1 MTTFFLCRD
10 PTFPPVGK
18 QRQDAKNRD
27 LRAAAIAAL
36 EALSRFYLPHTPEV
50 KVWNR

>member
-1 MTTFFLCRD
+1 MTTFFLRRD
-10 PTFPPVGK
+10 PTFLPVAR

-36 EALSRFYLPHTPEV
+36 EVLSRFYLPHTPEV
-50 KVWNR
+50 KMRKR